1 MWLLAAPEVRSLVAE
16 SPAGKTEIRRL
27 QPLPLPPP
35 PLRGEETLRPLQ
47 ILLGGG
53 GGAPPPLPPPRPTEA
68 SGASC
73 TSISRQTLSS
83 HKGVFVLFE
92 HLLARTLFPC
102 ALCLFLFLLHL
113 IYSKLSTTGLFCS
126 PLSCC
131 GFSLLVA
138 LWALRGGSFQFA
150 VRRGALSLPPQDSP
164 PHSTALQVFFFL
176 SKDSPT
182 LCSLGVSTAIG
193 RPQKVGRRD
202 LKGGRQ
208 ARVRKKGG
216 GDDDVGPSER
226 RCKVGVVAA
235 VVAAAAAVMLAA
247 EDRWWGGI
255 PEHKE
260 EKIRGSVLLSL
271 SLSSAHHTADLRR
284 PLRPPAAAAAAAH
297 APILRSDVGG
307 ARRVRQRRL
316 QQQQAPLVLLRRA
329 AAATHVT
336 N

>member
-1 MWLLAAPEVRSLVAE
+1 MGGGGGEAEGTCGGGDGGGRGASGGEEGGGRRGGPKDEGGRRRRRLQRPRPRLQRLQRRPVPLLEVDVWLLVPPEVRSLVAE

-27 QPLPLPPP
+27 QPRPRPPP
-35 PLRGEETLRPLQ
+35 PLRGGETLRPLQ
-47 ILLGGG
+47 VLLGG

-68 SGASC
+68 SGAWC

-92 HLLARTLFPC
+92 HLLSRTLFPC
-102 ALCLFLFLLHL
+102 ALCLLLFLLHPNC
-113 IYSKLSTTGLFCS
+113 SKLSTAGLFCS

-164 PHSTALQVFFFL
+164 PHSTALKVFFFL

-208 ARVRKKGG
+208 ARVRKKKGG
-216 GDDDVGPSER
+216 R
-226 RCKVGVVAA
+226 
-235 VVAAAAAVMLAA
+235 
-247 EDRWWGGI
+247 
-255 PEHKE
+255 
-260 EKIRGSVLLSL
+260 
-271 SLSSAHHTADLRR
+271 
-284 PLRPPAAAAAAAH
+284 
-297 APILRSDVGG
+297 
-307 ARRVRQRRL
+307 
-316 QQQQAPLVLLRRA
+316 
-329 AAATHVT
+329 
-336 N
+336 

>member
-1 MWLLAAPEVRSLVAE
+1 MAE

-27 QPLPLPPP
+27 QPRPRPPP
-35 PLRGEETLRPLQ
+35 PLRGGETLRPLQ
-47 ILLGGG
+47 VLLGGG

-68 SGASC
+68 SGAWC

-92 HLLARTLFPC
+92 HLLSRTLFPC
-102 ALCLFLFLLHL
+102 ALCLLLFLLHL
-113 IYSKLSTTGLFCS
+113 NCSKLSTAGLFSS

-131 GFSLLVA
+131 GFSLLMA

-164 PHSTALQVFFFL
+164 PRSTALQVFFFL

-216 GDDDVGPSER
+216 AMMMLVRASGGAKWASPPPSSR
-226 RCKVGVVAA
+226 P
-235 VVAAAAAVMLAA
+235 AAAVMLAA

-271 SLSSAHHTADLRR
+271 SLLLRTPHRGLAASVAASRRRRRR
-284 PLRPPAAAAAAAH
+284 PCPHPPFG
-297 APILRSDVGG
+297 RW
-307 ARRVRQRRL
+307 VRQRRL